1 MSDVKER
8 LRWWEDARFGM
19 FIHWGIYSVPA
30 GFWKG
35 QPIPS
40 LGEWIMR
47 NAKIPIEEY
56 EQLAKQFDPVKFNAR
71 EWVAIAKAAGMRYIV
86 ITSKHHDGFAMFS
99 SPSNPYNIA
108 DATPYG
114 HDVMADLAEACAE
127 AGLRLCFYYSQSQD
141 WHAPG
146 GAGHWE
152 EPNSENWSSQPLP
165 EAFAAYLEN
174 KVKPQLRELLTQYGP
189 IGLIWFDTPVGIS
202 REQSQMLKDFVHS
215 LQPDCLVS
223 GRIGNDLG
231 DYGSLGDNQMPCGPV
246 EGAWETPATL
256 NDTWGFKSD
265 DHNWKSVKDLLYL
278 LVDLASKGVNYLLN
292 VGPTSEGLIPQPS
305 IDLLMGIGKWM
316 DVNSEAVY
324 GTQANPYPYEFDW
337 GRITRKGDKLYLLVM
352 NWDTQLS
359 LVGLRNNVRRASL
372 LADPSVE
379 VAVSQSHDADADQ
392 HRVDLSL
399 PAEGPDALVSVVVLE
414 LDGMPDVDTQPLQQP
429 SGTVGLPVYLGQ
441 MHAAAPDSTLALSRT
456 KIAQGWKSTDDW
468 FSWQFK
474 VSQPGEYDVRVIVS
488 SPHRTHLATK
498 GHTVAVSAA
507 GQTVEGQL
515 NLDEPVD
522 SPRGQYFPEH
532 ATTLGTVT
540 LDAPGVYE
548 LTLKATHIVPEAAE
562 GLPVVGVQL
571 RPVAD

>member
-8 LRWWEDARFGM
+8 LRWWEEARFGM

-56 EQLAKQFDPVKFNAR
+56 EQIAKQFNPVKFNAR
-71 EWVAIAKAAGMRYIV
+71 EWVAIAKAAGMRYVV
-86 ITSKHHDGFAMFS
+86 ITSKHHDGFAMFN
-99 SPSNPYNIA
+99 SPSNPYNVV
-108 DATPYG
+108 DATPYA

-127 AGLRLCFYYSQSQD
+127 AGLKLCFYYSQSQD

-152 EPNSENWSSQPLP
+152 EPNSESWSSQPLP
-165 EAFAAYLEN
+165 ESFAAYLEN

-202 REQSQMLKDFVHS
+202 REQSQMLKNFVHE
-215 LQPDCLVS
+215 LQPNCLVS

-256 NDTWGFKSD
+256 NDTWGYKSD

-305 IDLLMGIGKWM
+305 IDLLLEIGKWM
-316 DVNSEAVY
+316 DVNSEAIY
-324 GTQANPYPYEFDW
+324 GTRANPYPYEFDW
-337 GRITRKGDKLYLLVM
+337 GRITTRGNKLYLLVM
-352 NWDTQLS
+352 NWETKLNI
-359 LVGLRNNVRRASL
+359 VGLRNDVRKAYL
-372 LADPSVE
+372 LADPSLE
-379 VAVSQSHDADADQ
+379 VTVIQSHDTDADQ
-392 HRVDLSL
+392 HLLGLSL
-399 PAEGPDALVSVVVLE
+399 PAEAPDPLVSVVVVE
-414 LDGMPDVDTQPLQQP
+414 LDGAPDVDTEPLQQP
-429 SGTVGLPVYLGQ
+429 SGAISLPVYLGQ
-441 MHAAAPDSTLALSRT
+441 MHTASDSTLTLSRT

-468 FSWQFK
+468 FSWRFK
-474 VSQPGEYDVRVIVS
+474 VSEPGEFAVRVIVS

-498 GHTVAVSAA
+498 GHEVAVSVAA
-507 GQTVEGQL
+507 QTVEGQL
-515 NLDEPVD
+515 NLDEAVE

-532 ATTLGTVT
+532 ATTLGTVK
-540 LDAPGVYE
+540 LDAPGLYE
-548 LTLKATHIVPEAAE
+548 LQLRATHIVPEAAE
-562 GLPVVGVQL
+562 GLPVAGVQL
-571 RPVAD
+571 RPAAS

>member
-1 MSDVKER
+1 MSDVKKR
-8 LRWWEDARFGM
+8 LRWWEEARFGM

-35 QPIPS
+35 EPIPS

-47 NAKIPIEEY
+47 NAKIPIQEY
-56 EQLAKQFDPVKFNAR
+56 EQLAGQFNPVKFNAR
-71 EWVAIAKAAGMRYIV
+71 EWVSVAKAAGMRYIV
-86 ITSKHHDGFAMFS
+86 ITSKHHDGFAMFN
-99 SPSNPYNIA
+99 SPSNPYNIV

-127 AGLRLCFYYSQSQD
+127 AGLKLCFYYSQSQD

-165 EAFAAYLEN
+165 ESFAAYLEN

-189 IGLIWFDTPVGIS
+189 IGLIWFDTPVAIS
-202 REQSQMLKDFVHS
+202 LEQSQMLKDFVHE

-256 NDTWGFKSD
+256 NDTWGYKSD
-265 DHNWKSVKDLLYL
+265 DDNWKSVKDLLYL

-305 IDLLMGIGKWM
+305 IDLLLEIGKWM
-316 DVNSEAVY
+316 DVNSEAIY

-337 GRITRKGDKLYLLVM
+337 GRITTRGNKLYLLVM
-352 NWDTQLS
+352 DWQADVR
-359 LVGLRNNVRRASL
+359 LVGLRNDVRKAYL
-372 LADPSVE
+372 LADPSLE
-379 VAVSQSHDADADQ
+379 VTVSQSHDTDADQ
-392 HRVDLSL
+392 HLLELSL
-399 PAEGPDALVSVVVLE
+399 PAEAPDPLVSVVVLE
-414 LDGMPDVDTQPLQQP
+414 LDDVPNVDTEPLQQP
-429 SGTVGLPVYLGQ
+429 SGTVNLPVYLAR
-441 MHAAAPDSTLALSRT
+441 MHTEAADSTLTLSRT

-468 FSWQFK
+468 FSWRFK
-474 VSQPGEYDVRVIVS
+474 VSEPGEFAVRVIIS

-498 GHTVAVSAA
+498 GHEVAVSVA
-507 GQTVEGQL
+507 GQAVEGQL

-532 ATTLGTVT
+532 ATTLGTVK

-548 LTLKATHIVPEAAE
+548 LTFKATHIVPDASE
-562 GLPVVGVQL
+562 GLPAVGVQL
-571 RPVAD
+571 RPAAS